1 MNRLKTISL
10 SIFVLISLLLL
21 SGCGYRAVPSQYDLK
36 LKTKVS
42 ELSCENG
49 GNLAKLEITIDSRR
63 YQDLTSDN
71 NIFLAYHL
79 LDTAGE
85 VLVQDGIR
93 TSLIPVKARGI
104 KNEIWEVLVPLEE
117 GDYIVEADLVEEG
130 VTWFSAQGMETLKIP
145 LTVQNTVIP
154 DYSGIILTMDSTVA
168 NSADANSA
176 TDAVSAD
183 IHSPITVTIRN
194 NSGIALCSSGYEA
207 TQLSYLIKDKKGT
220 VLAEGGRVK
229 LPENLASGQTGE
241 LTFTPQ
247 AELLSTPGDY
257 MIEID
262 LLREGT
268 AWFKDLGL
276 IPLQIPV
283 TIK

>member
-1 MNRLKTISL
+1 M
-10 SIFVLISLLLL
+10 
-21 SGCGYRAVPSQYDLK
+21 
-36 LKTKVS
+36 
-42 ELSCENG
+42 
-49 GNLAKLEITIDSRR
+49 
-63 YQDLTSDN
+63 
-71 NIFLAYHL
+71 
-79 LDTAGE
+79 
-85 VLVQDGIR
+85 
-93 TSLIPVKARGI
+93 
-104 KNEIWEVLVPLEE
+104 EE

-145 LTVQNTVIP
+145 LTVQNTVSP

-220 VLAEGGRVK
+220 VLAEGERVK